1 MDNKEQLKEYTDW
14 FLNKYIKTSN
24 HLMKCQSFMMNMPW
38 YVKILYGRRIYK
50 FIRSQFDE

>member
-1 MDNKEQLKEYTDW
+1 MKDEEKLKEYPDW

-24 HLMKCQSFMMNMPW
+24 QLMKCQSFMMDMPW